1 MHFNGHH
8 VAIYW
13 ATFPSEYL
21 RTIRSVDID
30 SLKKLNIRIELCHTQ
45 FYDLFDPNERT
56 EIIRQ
61 VTALVRFI
69 AAGEANVGF
78 FRKGDGPI
86 HRPVEAGR
94 KILDEIIVLRP
105 PQEDMDTDEERIWR
119 AMKAKDYA
127 P

>member
-13 ATFPSEYL
+13 AIFPSEYL
-21 RTIRSVDID
+21 GTIRSVDVN
-30 SLKKLNIRIELCHTQ
+30 SLEKLNTRIKLRHTQ

-61 VTALVRFI
+61 VTAVVRFI

-78 FRKGDGPI
+78 FRKSGSLQ
-86 HRPVEAGR
+86 GR
-94 KILDEIIVLRP
+94 ESSTRRKLP
-105 PQEDMDTDEERIWR
+105 F
-119 AMKAKDYA
+119 
-127 P
+127 

>member
-1 MHFNGHH
+1 MHFDGHH

-21 RTIRSVDID
+21 RTIRNVDIN
-30 SLKKLNIRIELCHTQ
+30 SLEKLNIRIKLRHTQ

-56 EIIRQ
+56 EIIKQ
-61 VTALVRFI
+61 VAALVRFI

-78 FRKGDGPI
+78 FRKGDSPI
-86 HRPVEAGR
+86 HRPTDAGHEV
-94 KILDEIIVLRP
+94 LDEIVVLRP

-119 AMKAKDYA
+119 ATKAKDYA
-127 P
+127 S